1 MATNRNKK
9 DEAEFLR
16 LQLEISEAIERQT
29 KGVESY
35 NEAQKTLMKNVKLFK
50 VLTAEINAL
59 EAEKVGKSKKQI
71 ELIDEQISS
80 LKKQQ
85 NQLKTINKELSSM
98 KNAMRAV
105 GNELLTWA
113 KNIKSQLIPGFNS
126 IYDKSQAID
135 KSIRNTSASL
145 GLSSSV
151 SGVMRANINGASLSA
166 NALNVTTEELAEIQ
180 KSYSD
185 ETGRSALLSQ
195 STLINTVE
203 LSRALNMSVTEMA
216 SLTGQMEAFGFGAE
230 KSLEIVRDVRDIAQA
245 QGVDAGK
252 IVKKFGQN
260 LKLLNKLDFKG
271 GVKGMAKMAAFSEK
285 YKISMESI
293 AALSEKVFRPE
304 GAIEAAS
311 NLQMLGGGLSQL
323 GDPFKLMYDARYAP
337 EELAKSLTKAVV
349 TSAKFNKETKGFDMN
364 ALELDRMREAA
375 SALGMDYTELV
386 ESAKQTAKINMFKG
400 MLPSNMDKKDVEML
414 SGLASFNESGQA
426 TVSFIDENGNR
437 LEKTLSQMTPKL
449 VADLKEKQK
458 SNEDLAKQNQTFQ
471 EAWNGL
477 KEQLINLGSQVLLPM
492 VETLKPFIVGMVD
505 WIKGLGT
512 FGKTVS
518 GLAIIFGGVIGNAA
532 MWVARGVMMRKG
544 FDGAGEG
551 KGVMKS
557 LFSKKGG
564 GGGSQQYSSPIGPQ
578 MKPNVVSN
586 GIGETPNT
594 NGKQGGFL
602 DKLKGIK
609 PAQLLAV
616 GGAMLMIGGALWII
630 SDALVNLK
638 AGNVGLNEFLGLGG
652 MMIGMAV
659 TLGILGAVA
668 EGASLGLL
676 AAGGAMLMM
685 GAGVAL
691 ATLGLTK
698 LFKSIGPNGDSIMKA
713 GVGFL
718 AMGVGIGVLT
728 ASLWALTASSI
739 GVLPALGILT
749 ALSGILIGTAFALE
763 KASFSVAIEGI
774 NEIDTN
780 RLSMLKDLVALRA
793 KGKPIKVEF
802 GDIGIDGDISLSG
815 EGGGKSSTDWI
826 NDPTFVS
833 KLKNI
838 IIQEL
843 EKGKNGNAN

>member
-9 DEAEFLR
+9 DEAEFLK

-85 NQLKTINKELSSM
+85 NQLKTINKELSSI

-105 GNELLTWA
+105 GNEILTWA
-113 KNIKSQLIPGFNS
+113 KNITSQVIPGFNS

-151 SGVMRANINGASLSA
+151 SGAMRANINGASLSA

-195 STLINTVE
+195 STLVNTVE

-304 GAIEAAS
+304 GAIEAAA

-349 TSAKFNKETKGFDMN
+349 TSAKFNKETQSFDMN

-426 TVSFIDENGNR
+426 TVSFIDKNGNR
-437 LEKTLSQMTPKL
+437 LEKTLSQMTPEL
-449 VADLKEKQK
+449 VKDLKEKQK
-458 SNEDLAKQNQTFQ
+458 SNEELAKQNQTFQ

-477 KEQLINLGSQVLLPM
+477 KEQVINLGSQVLLPFI
-492 VETLKPFIVGMVD
+492 EEIKPFIVGITNFVSELSNF
-505 WIKGLGT
+505 WKGAVGIGLILG
-512 FGKTVS
+512 K
-518 GLAIIFGGVIGNAA
+518 VIGTAA
-532 MWVARGVMMRKG
+532 MWVYRGVMMRKG

-564 GGGSQQYSSPIGPQ
+564 GGGSQQYSSPVGPQ

-586 GIGETPNT
+586 GIGEAPNT
-594 NGKQGGFL
+594 NGTQGGFL
-602 DKLKGIK
+602 DKLKGVK

-616 GGAMLMIGGALWII
+616 GGAMLMIGGAIWIV
-630 SDALVNLK
+630 SDAMVSLK
-638 AGNVGLNEFLGLGG
+638 EASVGWEQFGMVMGLMAGMG
-652 MMIGMAV
+652 I
-659 TLGILGAVA
+659 TLGVLGMVLGPISPLLYAV
-668 EGASLGLL
+668 
-676 AAGGAMLMM
+676 GGAMLMM
-685 GAGVAL
+685 GGAIWL
-691 ATLGLTK
+691 ATQGMAK
-698 LFKSIGPNGDSIMKA
+698 LFESIGPNGDSIMKA
-713 GVGFL
+713 GLGFIGM
-718 AMGVGIGVLT
+718 AAGVSILT
-728 ASLWALTASSI
+728 ASLIAMGMAAPLVGI
-739 GVLPALGILT
+739 G
-749 ALSGILIGTAFALE
+749 LIGLMGITTLLTDTAVKLD
-763 KASFSVAIEGI
+763 KANFGGVVTSI
-774 NEIDTN
+774 NQIDTN
-780 RLSMLKDLVALRA
+780 KLSMLKDLVALSA

-838 IIQEL
+838 IMQEL